1 MTEKLRVQRIN
12 GKDSPWVER
21 MGGDRR
27 EPLKIWEIDAIFRC
41 PLVGGC
47 LTMAEQK
54 HLLKKVGISSGDKN
68 PYEIHEVLV
77 GCCESDNRLSRRLDN
92 LLAKKFGKDAARLME
107 MDQHTFMAHWN
118 DRFKAGD
125 HHGALWAAAVRG
137 NLDVECRRHIFGM
150 IHMAMHDTLEQRAR
164 SMDKTATLERK
175 EIEARQKLK
184 DIAVEK
190 KTLEKHF
197 REMQAENHKLKV
209 RLNAA
214 EKENQKENQRH
225 ASPEDDARRIAL
237 ERRVMELERH
247 VLELEKRAA
256 GLFATVAEQK
266 RHIDLLTGIHP
277 DGSPVQ
283 ESLTKPGMPPHHS
296 FRTAFSECRPAD
308 ACDETCPAFDLCR
321 KRVLIVGGIGRM
333 ETFYRQLIESRNGL
347 LEYHDGNVRGGVRQL
362 ENSLRR
368 ADIILCPV
376 NCNSHAACSLVKN
389 LGKKHCKP
397 VHMMSNFSLNA
408 VSKMIVEST
417 SAVSSQN

>member
-12 GKDSPWVER
+12 GKDSPWDER

-27 EPLKIWEIDAIFRC
+27 ESLKIWEIDAIFRC

-68 PYEIHEVLV
+68 PYEIHEILV
-77 GCCESDNRLSRRLDN
+77 GCCEEDNRLSRKLDN
-92 LLAKKFGKDAARLME
+92 LLTRKFGKEAARLME
-107 MDQHTFMAHWN
+107 MDQDAFMAHWN
-118 DRFKAGD
+118 DCFKAGD

-175 EIEARQKLK
+175 EFEARQKLK
-184 DIAVEK
+184 DIAAEK

-197 REMQAENHKLKV
+197 REMEAENHKLKV

-214 EKENQKENQRH
+214 AKENQKENQRQ

-237 ERRVMELERH
+237 ERRVIELEH
-247 VLELEKRAA
+247 YVLELEKRAA
-256 GLFATVAEQK
+256 GLFATVNEQK
-266 RHIDLLTGIHP
+266 RHIDMLTAVF
-277 DGSPVQ
+277 SRR
-283 ESLTKPGMPPHHS
+283 SSRPGPIREADLRTPHS
-296 FRTAFSECRPAD
+296 FPNAFSECRPAD

-347 LEYHDGNVRGGVRQL
+347 LEYHDGNVKGGVRQL

-417 SAVSSQN
+417 SAVSSRN